1 MRRLVVAVTGVAAVL
16 LVGAGAAVATGVQQP
31 GSTPHSSSATHH
43 ENAHDEGCGS
53 DLDADNDEND
63 ADEQG
68 EDLSK
73 ESEHECGV
81 NEKGRA
87 NHSERSEN
95 HSERQSE
102 HHSDRHV
109 EQHSEQHHP

>member
-1 MRRLVVAVTGVAAVL
+1 VRRLVVAVTGVAAVL

-31 GSTPHSSSATHH
+31 GSTAHSSSATHH

-53 DLDADNDEND
+53 DQDEDNDADD

-81 NEKGRA
+81 NEKGRV

-95 HSERQSE
+95 HLE

-109 EQHSEQHHP
+109 EQQSEQHHP